1 MIIDALPP
9 GPAARLA
16 DASQGHHPGAAREP
30 GAAQHAADVGGEGRQ
45 AVVVPGLGTTI
56 FRLFYGIYGGF
67 MVVLWW
73 FYGGFMRFDG
83 IYPLVIEYGCGKS
96 TILTGPWL
104 PVRKL

>member
-56 FRLFYGIYGGF
+56 FRLWNDMENDGFMGFMVDLWWFYGGF

-73 FYGGFMRFDG
+73 FYE
-83 IYPLVIEYGCGKS
+83 I
-96 TILTGPWL
+96 
-104 PVRKL
+104 